1 MVEHLLR
8 VPGTTTAPA
17 TLGRFC
23 YEIVGFLA
31 DALIEDNCRLFVASP
46 YWSRPNA
53 LTRAAAAAATWT
65 GRLADTTVVV
75 ASKEAAA
82 RVLRDL
88 GGLGRW
94 RPSAYVCPGLH
105 AKMVLA
111 EGSARVR
118 ALIGSANMTAAGM
131 RRAFE
136 TVLQVD
142 FTPEAA
148 AGCGLAAVR
157 DSIMAHSAQIRRN
170 EESGLTESMK

>member
-8 VPGTTTAPA
+8 VPGTTTART
-17 TLGRFC
+17 TLGRFRS
-23 YEIVGFLA
+23 EIVGFLA
-31 DALIEDNCRLFVASP
+31 EALVEPDGRLFVASP

-53 LTRAAAAAATWT
+53 LIRAAAAAATWT

-88 GGLGRW
+88 GQPGRW
-94 RPSAYVCPGLH
+94 QPSAYVCPGLH
-105 AKMVLA
+105 AKVVFS
-111 EGSARVR
+111 EGTARVR
-118 ALIGSANMTAAGM
+118 ALIGSANMTSSGL
-131 RRAFE
+131 RRDLE
-136 TVLQVD
+136 TVLQID

-157 DSIMAHSAQIRRN
+157 DGIMARSARFDDSR
-170 EESGLTESMK
+170 KAV